1 MKSLKKNKITQFTRK
16 ISEAARF
23 FGADI
28 VGIASVERFEKAPKG
43 FHPKDLM
50 SNAKSV
56 LVMGK
61 YFPLGVLKGNSKA
74 AVTRVY
80 ETLFIALDQCAYR
93 LSTLIENQGGQALPI
108 PADVPYYSWDKRK
121 QCGRGDLS
129 HRHAAVLA
137 GLGSLGKNSL
147 LLTPDFGNRVN
158 LTSVLTNVPLVE
170 NPPFGRDLCI
180 SGCDLCLRSCPANA
194 LRGDGTVIQKECRK
208 LHSIT
213 TGRGFRLFACWECR
227 RVCPAQGNLLP
238 KTNAKE

>member
-23 FGADI
+23 FGADM

-56 LVMGK
+56 LIMGK

-93 LSTLIENQGGQALPI
+93 LSTLIENQGGQHCLFLRTCPTILGIKGNNVAGEISHTDTLP
-108 PADVPYYSWDKRK
+108 Y
-121 QCGRGDLS
+121 
-129 HRHAAVLA
+129 
-137 GLGSLGKNSL
+137 
-147 LLTPDFGNRVN
+147 
-158 LTSVLTNVPLVE
+158 
-170 NPPFGRDLCI
+170 
-180 SGCDLCLRSCPANA
+180 
-194 LRGDGTVIQKECRK
+194 
-208 LHSIT
+208 
-213 TGRGFRLFACWECR
+213 
-227 RVCPAQGNLLP
+227 
-238 KTNAKE
+238 